1 MSKLTIPLVVED
13 ISPFAR
19 ALARQI
25 ADSKDPPSHLTLMNM
40 VSRAAGFR
48 NFQHLRAARM
58 AGERLANLPVAQTID
73 HLLVERTLNQFDA
86 MGRLRQWPSR
96 RKIQDLCL
104 WPLWAALP
112 ARTLMDEREVNRRLR
127 EVHLFDDPAILRR
140 TLFSLGMVT
149 RNPDGS
155 DYCRKELA
163 PPTEARALISLLEAR
178 RRQGAGIST
187 KPATAGQHTL
197 GAI

>member
-1 MSKLTIPLVVED
+1 MSKPAIPLVVED

-19 ALARQI
+19 ALAREI
-25 ADSKDPPSHLTLMNM
+25 SDAAGPPSHLTLMNM

-58 AGERLANLPVAQTID
+58 AGERLANPPAPQTID
-73 HLLVERTLNQFDA
+73 HLLVERTLNQYDA

-112 ARTLMDEREVNRRLR
+112 ARTLMGEREVNARLR
-127 EVHLFDDPAILRR
+127 ALHLFDDPAILRR
-140 TLFSLGMVT
+140 TLFSLGLVS
-149 RNPDGS
+149 RNPDGT
-155 DYCRKELA
+155 DYCRREVS
-163 PPTEARALISLLEAR
+163 PPAEARALIALLEAR
-178 RRQGAGIST
+178 RRGQGAT
-187 KPATAGQHTL
+187 PPAA
-197 GAI
+197 

>member
-25 ADSKDPPSHLTLMNM
+25 TDSKEPPSHLTLMNM

-48 NFQHLRAARM
+48 NFQHLRAAQM
-58 AGERLANLPVAQTID
+58 AGERPANLPVPQTID

-86 MGRLRQWPSR
+86 AGRLRQWPSR

-112 ARTLMDEREVNRRLR
+112 ARTLMTEREVNRRLR
-127 EVHLFDDPAILRR
+127 EVHLFNDPAILRR
-140 TLFSLGMVT
+140 TLFSLGMVS
-149 RNPDGS
+149 RNPDGT
-155 DYCRKELA
+155 DYCRRELS
-163 PPTEARALISLLEAR
+163 PPAEARALITLLEAR
-178 RRQGAGIST
+178 RRAAVGVQL
-187 KPATAGQHTL
+187 KPVAADPYTPGP
-197 GAI
+197 I

>member
-1 MSKLTIPLVVED
+1 MSRQSIPLVVED

-25 ADSKDPPSHLTLMNM
+25 TDSKETPSHLSLMNM

-48 NFQHLRAARM
+48 NFQHLRAAQL
-58 AGERLANLPVAQTID
+58 AGQRLANLPMPQAID

-112 ARTLMDEREVNRRLR
+112 ARTLMSERDINTRLR
-127 EVHLFDDPAILRR
+127 EIHLFDDPAILRR
-140 TLFSLGMVT
+140 TLFSLKMVS
-149 RNPDGS
+149 RNLDGS
-155 DYCRKELA
+155 DYCRREL
-163 PPTEARALISLLEAR
+163 PPPAEARALISLLGAR
-178 RRQGAGIST
+178 RQSHNSAPL
-187 KPATAGQHTL
+187 PALAK
-197 GAI
+197 

>member
-1 MSKLTIPLVVED
+1 MSKPAIPLVVED

-25 ADSKDPPSHLTLMNM
+25 ADSPEPPSHLTLMNM

-48 NFQHLRAARM
+48 NFQHLRAAQM
-58 AGERLANLPVAQTID
+58 AGERLANLPAPQTID
-73 HLLVERTLNQFDA
+73 HVLVERTLHQFDA

-112 ARTLMDEREVNRRLR
+112 ARTLMSEREVNSRLR
-127 EVHLFDDPAILRR
+127 KAHLFDDPAILRR
-140 TLFSLGMVT
+140 MLFSLGMVT

-155 DYCRKELA
+155 DYGRRELA
-163 PPTEARALISLLEAR
+163 PPAEARALIGLLEAR
-178 RRQGAGIST
+178 RRTGNGAPPLA
-187 KPATAGQHTL
+187 PAR
-197 GAI
+197 